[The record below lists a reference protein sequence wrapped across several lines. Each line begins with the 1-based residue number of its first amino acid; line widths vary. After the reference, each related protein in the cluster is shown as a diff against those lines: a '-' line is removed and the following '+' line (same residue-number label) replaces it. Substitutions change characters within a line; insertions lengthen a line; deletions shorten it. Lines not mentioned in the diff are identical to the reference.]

1 MAMIIEVNMVQSVE
15 GWWEDSSANRNV
27 CYDKNWLKNYIP
39 FEEEKTIMFGDSS
52 KPKVLGS
59 GEVELNFTSGRV
71 LTLKDVLH
79 TPSMRKNLMSSYLLN
94 KAGFKQTMESDQYVI
109 TKKGLFVGKGYACDG
124 MLKINCLV
132 VLFICES

>member
-1 MAMIIEVNMVQSVE
+1 MIIEVNMVQSVE

-59 GEVELNFTSGRV
+59 GEVELNFTSICV
-71 LTLKDVLH
+71 LTL
-79 TPSMRKNLMSSYLLN
+79 NLLN
-94 KAGFKQTMESDQYVI
+94 MSDFKQFVI
-109 TKKGLFVGKGYACDG
+109 TKKGLFVGKEYAYDG
-124 MLKINCLV
+124 MFKLNVEI
-132 VLFICES
+132 